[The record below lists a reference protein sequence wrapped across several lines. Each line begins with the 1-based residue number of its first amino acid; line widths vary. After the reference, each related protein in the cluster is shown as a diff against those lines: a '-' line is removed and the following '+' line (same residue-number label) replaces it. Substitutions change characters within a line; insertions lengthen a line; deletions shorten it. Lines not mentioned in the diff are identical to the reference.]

1 MVRVRKPAFAGS
13 WYEDTR
19 EGLMRQIEA
28 LFKGRLGIGE
38 MPKLGDYNPSLIGLI
53 VPHAGYVY
61 SGMAATWAYGEAAKH
76 GLRDIVVVMGPDHHM
91 ASTGFATM
99 SEGFW
104 RTPLGDVEVD
114 KQVASLLLSYAPF
127 VEDNP
132 YAHSFEHSIELQLPF
147 LQLIYGSSFKLVP
160 VIIHDFD
167 LKKNIELGKALAK
180 ALENRRSIVL
190 ASSDMSHYVPAEE
203 AEEKDMATIRAIE
216 SLDEKRVHSIAS
228 AYESLCGLG
237 PVVALISCAKEMGCS
252 RASLLKYY
260 NSGEVSGDYSGVV
273 GYSSIAF
280 YK

>member
-1 MVRVRKPAFAGS
+1 MVRIRRSAYAGS
-13 WYEDTR
+13 WYEGTR
-19 EGLMRQIEA
+19 ESLLKQMES
-28 LFKGRLGIGE
+28 LFKGGLGIGDV
-38 MPKLGDYNPSLIGLI
+38 PKLGEYDPKLLGLV

-76 GLRDIVVVMGPDHHM
+76 GARDTVVVMGPDHHM

-99 SEGFW
+99 SEGVW

-114 KQVASLLLSYAPF
+114 KQTVSLLLSYAPF

-147 LQLIYGSSFKLVP
+147 LQLIYGGSFKIVP
-160 VIIHDFD
+160 IIIHDFE
-167 LKKNIELGKALAK
+167 LKKNMELGKALAK
-180 ALENRRSIVL
+180 ALENKKSIVI
-190 ASSDMSHYVPAEE
+190 ASSDMSHYVPANE
-203 AEEKDMATIRAIE
+203 AEEKDMVTIRAIE
-216 SLDEKRVHSIAS
+216 SLDEKRVHSVAS
-228 AYESLCGLG
+228 SYESLCGLG
-237 PVVALISCAKEMGCS
+237 PVVALITCVKENGCS

-260 NSGEVSGDYSGVV
+260 HSGEISGDYSGVV

>member
-1 MVRVRKPAFAGS
+1 MVRIRRSAYAGS
-13 WYEDTR
+13 WYEGTR
-19 EGLMRQIEA
+19 ESLLKQMES
-28 LFKGRLGIGE
+28 LFKGGLGIGDV
-38 MPKLGDYNPSLIGLI
+38 PKLGEYDPKLLGLV

-76 GLRDIVVVMGPDHHM
+76 GARDTVVVMGPDHHM

-99 SEGFW
+99 SEGVW

-114 KQVASLLLSYAPF
+114 KQTVSLLLSYAPF

-147 LQLIYGSSFKLVP
+147 LQLIYGGSFKIVP
-160 VIIHDFD
+160 IIIHDFE

-180 ALENRRSIVL
+180 ALENKKSIVI
-190 ASSDMSHYVPAEE
+190 ASSDMSHYVPANE
-203 AEEKDMATIRAIE
+203 AEEKDMVTIRAIE
-216 SLDEKRVHSIAS
+216 SLDEKRVHSVAS
-228 AYESLCGLG
+228 SYESLCGLG
-237 PVVALISCAKEMGCS
+237 PVVALITCVKENGCS

-260 NSGEVSGDYSGVV
+260 HSGEISGDYSGVV